1 MTVYI
6 FVSQTGAS
14 LGVGS
19 KPAVKASALASGGS
33 TFTSIVEAMATNPH
47 GDMKLRDVMGS
58 LEDVASGVQRA
69 LFMVLLQGSGDV
81 NGTMNHISGC
91 VRPPRT
97 YLRMRLVIALFSF
110 SFRLVMST
118 DEKERN
124 ALHKLALAGGN
135 KLGEDLLS
143 VFQGSITEESRRNLQ
158 EVSESEV
165 SYMHS
170 INSK

>member
-1 MTVYI
+1 
-6 FVSQTGAS
+6 
-14 LGVGS
+14 
-19 KPAVKASALASGGS
+19 
-33 TFTSIVEAMATNPH
+33 
-47 GDMKLRDVMGS
+47 
-58 LEDVASGVQRA
+58 
-69 LFMVLLQGSGDV
+69 
-81 NGTMNHISGC
+81 
-91 VRPPRT
+91 
-97 YLRMRLVIALFSF
+97 
-110 SFRLVMST
+110 MST